1 MAKPQRSYPESAT
14 KGGREESTA
23 EGREALQDALGKHG
37 DDLAAAVERTDEVDE
52 LLTTAILVLAT
63 AEQEDVENVTET
75 LAALVRAG
83 DGLATE
89 ETADLAAEV
98 GENADDLAGLLDTGM
113 RLEREADLD
122 AVVTLAGAASSSLS
136 DEDVERLADLVE
148 EGGED
153 VVDTLELA
161 VELQREGDIDQ
172 LLETAKVL
180 SVLEIDEDAARGLN
194 SLLSAVGEAER
205 ESEPVGLLGALGQ
218 LRSRDGRAGLGY
230 LLSLLKGLGRGGQ
243 RR

>member
-23 EGREALQDALGKHG
+23 EGREALQDALGEHG
-37 DDLAAAVERTDEVDE
+37 DELAAAIERTDEVDE
-52 LLTTAILVLAT
+52 LLTTAILVLAS
-63 AEQEDVENVTET
+63 ADEEDIKGVTET
-75 LAALVRAG
+75 LAALVQAG

-89 ETADLAAEV
+89 ETADLAAEI

-113 RLEREADLD
+113 RLEREVDLD
-122 AVVTLAGAASSSLS
+122 AVVTLAGAVSSSLS

-153 VVDTLELA
+153 VIDTLELA

-180 SVLEIDEDAARGLN
+180 SVLEVDEDAARGLN

-205 ESEPVGLLGALGQ
+205 ESEPVGLLGALRQ
-218 LRSRDGRAGLGY
+218 LWSRDGRAGLSY
-230 LLSLLKGLGRGGQ
+230 LVALLRGLGRGGQ